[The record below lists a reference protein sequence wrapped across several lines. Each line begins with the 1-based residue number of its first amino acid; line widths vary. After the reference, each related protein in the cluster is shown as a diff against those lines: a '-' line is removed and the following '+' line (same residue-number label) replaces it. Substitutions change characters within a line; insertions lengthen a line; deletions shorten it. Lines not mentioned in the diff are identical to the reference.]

1 VKAGLYYSDAISWA
15 VEQGIV
21 NGYGDGNFGP
31 NDPLTRQDMVTIFCR
46 YAKYCGVDVSPQDDL
61 AAFRD
66 RDQVAS
72 YALDSMEWAVATG
85 LVNGVE
91 VDRLGPTI
99 VTTREMLAIL
109 TVRLVE
115 KFDLKTA

>member
-1 VKAGLYYSDAISWA
+1 
-15 VEQGIV
+15 
-21 NGYGDGNFGP
+21 
-31 NDPLTRQDMVTIFCR
+31 
-46 YAKYCGVDVSPQDDL
+46 
-61 AAFRD
+61 
-66 RDQVAS
+66 
-72 YALDSMEWAVATG
+72 MEWAVATG